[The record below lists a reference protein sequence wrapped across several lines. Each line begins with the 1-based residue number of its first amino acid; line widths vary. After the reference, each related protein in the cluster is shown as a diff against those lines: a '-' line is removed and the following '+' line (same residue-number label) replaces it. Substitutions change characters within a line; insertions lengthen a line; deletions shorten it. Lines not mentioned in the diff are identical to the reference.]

1 MPGAAIHT
9 DNRGPEVGMGR
20 SYQSVC
26 QSTVFTRKRQRRR
39 QSGGEAELSGR
50 HPLGRA
56 RAAQPR
62 MCPEMSADSALEAWR
77 RPPETTDGQH
87 HPERQ
92 IQEGATPPT
101 PAEALPNTNNTQ
113 AEDSDS
119 DISVGCPSPKPVQDE
134 VASED
139 QVPSQNTSEMGSPSP
154 RTPSTEEVSK
164 CPDVGASPES
174 IMSPPPTSPPSTKEA
189 PEDEYFKPLKKLR
202 MIQLQQ
208 EEAAMGARTAA
219 GVRSFSITEIL
230 SHKPVVAKAPEASG
244 GRIVRPWDTDD
255 DEESSRPQSVDDMS
269 VSSASSS
276 GGSPRPGSGGPG
288 LASSGQGQAR
298 ARGKDGNPLDALF
311 QMTSKT
317 FEGLKSGQ
325 QAGKSLLYI

>member
-1 MPGAAIHT
+1 
-9 DNRGPEVGMGR
+9 
-20 SYQSVC
+20 
-26 QSTVFTRKRQRRR
+26 
-39 QSGGEAELSGR
+39 
-50 HPLGRA
+50 
-56 RAAQPR
+56 
-62 MCPEMSADSALEAWR
+62 MCPEMSADAALEAWR
-77 RPPETTDGQH
+77 RPPESTDSQH
-87 HPERQ
+87 HPDRQ
-92 IQEGATPPT
+92 MQEGVTSPN

-119 DISVGCPSPKPVQDE
+119 DISVGCPSPKPVRDE
-134 VASED
+134 ATGED
-139 QVPSQNTSEMGSPSP
+139 QVPPQDTSEMGSPP
-154 RTPSTEEVSK
+154 PHTPSTEEASK
-164 CPDVGASPES
+164 CQDVGASPES
-174 IMSPPPTSPPSTKEA
+174 AMSPPPTSPPSTKEGT
-189 PEDEYFKPLKKLR
+189 EDEYFKPLKKLR

-208 EEAAMGARTAA
+208 EEAAAMGARTPA

-288 LASSGQGQAR
+288 LATSGQGQAR

-325 QAGKSLLYI
+325 QAGKSLTPAVTIFTSRKS